1 VLQLVEGAGHLAAG
15 RLQLDLQVAGPGQ
28 AHGVDGQDPVLVAD
42 AQRRPGQLQ
51 DLQGGLAVGA
61 DDPS

>member
-1 VLQLVEGAGHLAAG
+1 VHRAGDLALQRVQLVAAAGQLLAAG
-15 RLQLDLQVAGPGQ
+15 VGDPVDLA
-28 AHGVDGQDPVLVAD
+28 PVLVAD